1 MRRIHV
7 AIAVASIDRS
17 VEDYSRRLGAQPSVV
32 VPGEYALW
40 LTPEVNFSIR
50 QTQDQPGQLR
60 HLGWEEETATQFSQ
74 DADVNGIV
82 WERFS
87 RALQANEIEEAWPG
101 SMPSGAKGAVDDAG

>member
-1 MRRIHV
+1 MKRIHV
-7 AIAVASIDRS
+7 AIAVANIDRS
-17 VEDYSRRLGAQPSVV
+17 VEDYARRLGAQPSVV

-40 LTPEVNFSIR
+40 LTSEVNFSIR

-60 HLGWEEETATQFSQ
+60 HLGWEDETATQFGQ
-74 DADVNGIV
+74 DTDVNGIV

-101 SMPSGAKGAVDDAG
+101 SARSGITTAVNDAG